1 MIIVAVL
8 VAIAVAVFPY
18 VVWMT
23 YLRGSGG
30 QNRSRLRVVPRVD
43 PHNSPTRR

>member
-23 YLRGSGG
+23 YLRAQASADADT
-30 QNRSRLRVVPRVD
+30 P
-43 PHNSPTRR
+43 